1 MRTYMVEME
10 EEGLLEVHVFILFPF
25 LQLTSLP

>member
-1 MRTYMVEME
+1 MRAYMVEME
-10 EEGLLEVHVFILFPF
+10 EEGLLEVRVLVLFPF

>member
-1 MRTYMVEME
+1 MRAYMVEME
-10 EEGLLEVHVFILFPF
+10 EEGLLEVCVLVLFPF